1 MFREPLATA
10 KTTVGGVEVPRTE
23 ILGYAVGG
31 RTSGFDLVRRHAYEV
46 GAQVF
51 TSGGRGE
58 GDVSYEYRGLGNPT
72 IGVTASQTWDDDGVR
87 VRRPATGAE
96 GSPATFFVL
105 ERERRLATSVR
116 VHRPGVRMSTSLRFS
131 AGLVRSDREVLDK
144 ALRST
149 DGFRLTRP
157 GSLLATRRT
166 TPLPVC
172 RKRPFTTHAD
182 RLRSNPTIPVTV
194 VFGRQRPAVNW
205 PAYRPR

>member
-87 VRRPATGAE
+87 VRRPGNGSGGLARDLLRPGTGAAA
-96 GSPATFFVL
+96 GHVGARAPA
-105 ERERRLATSVR
+105 RRAYVDVT
-116 VHRPGVRMSTSLRFS
+116 
-131 AGLVRSDREVLDK
+131 EVLGR
-144 ALRST
+144 A
-149 DGFRLTRP
+149 GPERP
-157 GSLLATRRT
+157 GSA
-166 TPLPVC
+166 
-172 RKRPFTTHAD
+172 
-182 RLRSNPTIPVTV
+182 
-194 VFGRQRPAVNW
+194 G
-205 PAYRPR
+205 